1 MPHVHEGGGGY
12 VGYELQQH
20 AKAERIH
27 YVMHARCYAMLR
39 VQCESLT

>member
-1 MPHVHEGGGGY
+1 MPHVHRGDR

-27 YVMHARCYAMLR
+27 YGMHARCYAMLR